1 MWTLRLCRR
10 HWSYI
15 LVFSTSCHPFP
26 PYQVEWMSDKLM
38 RCFED
43 KRNNPFQFRHLSL
56 CHGLSDLARVPSPK
70 VVLASQPDLECGFSR
85 DLFIQWCQDPKN
97 SIILTYRT
105 TPGTLARFLIDN
117 PSEKI
122 TEIEV
127 SACMWTFVVKPFG
140 GHVMHDAYKN
150 QWPEIKLEVV
160 SRFLW
165 VESLSQHKFQSS
177 LIGNCHSLTLRWYPL
192 EPCPEG
198 STYAVFLIPLKKVL
212 SASFP

>member
-1 MWTLRLCRR
+1 
-10 HWSYI
+10 
-15 LVFSTSCHPFP
+15 
-26 PYQVEWMSDKLM
+26 MSDKLM

-117 PSEKI
+117 PSEKV

-127 SACMWTFVVKPFG
+127 SACIWTLSLHCFEDIVC
-140 GHVMHDAYKN
+140 MMCKN
-150 QWPEIKLEVV
+150 QWPKRRLQTVSGFLSESEWRAFNSTNSRVPELGILILEPL
-160 SRFLW
+160 RGAPGTTPRRCTWHWHL
-165 VESLSQHKFQSS
+165 SLS
-177 LIGNCHSLTLRWYPL
+177 
-192 EPCPEG
+192 
-198 STYAVFLIPLKKVL
+198 
-212 SASFP
+212 FP

>member
-1 MWTLRLCRR
+1 
-10 HWSYI
+10 
-15 LVFSTSCHPFP
+15 
-26 PYQVEWMSDKLM
+26 M

-85 DLFIQWCQDPKN
+85 DLFIQWCEDPKN

-117 PSEKI
+117 PAEKV

-127 SACMWTFVVKPFG
+127 SACMRTLSSHCFE
-140 GHVMHDAYKN
+140 YI
-150 QWPEIKLEVV
+150 IKLKDFYQNN
-160 SRFLW
+160 SREPLIAQMS
-165 VESLSQHKFQSS
+165 ELLSWQSS
-177 LIGNCHSLTLRWYPL
+177 FLNPSMEPSGTTPDGMHMHWVLLSL
-192 EPCPEG
+192 
-198 STYAVFLIPLKKVL
+198 LKSC

>member
-1 MWTLRLCRR
+1 
-10 HWSYI
+10 
-15 LVFSTSCHPFP
+15 
-26 PYQVEWMSDKLM
+26 MSDKLM

-127 SACMWTFVVKPFG
+127 SACMWT
-140 GHVMHDAYKN
+140 
-150 QWPEIKLEVV
+150 
-160 SRFLW
+160 
-165 VESLSQHKFQSS
+165 LS
-177 LIGNCHSLTLRWYPL
+177 
-192 EPCPEG
+192 
-198 STYAVFLIPLKKVL
+198 
-212 SASFP
+212 